1 MLMKY
6 DAVIVGA
13 GPGGLHCGTILA
25 ENGVRVLILERSTVI
40 GRKVCAGGITWKG
53 LIGRVP
59 PELIERSFFSQN
71 ITTRMQNITLR
82 SQNPVVATVNRH
94 KLGSFMAEKALL
106 NGADIITGAD
116 VFQIDEDTI
125 TYRYEQK
132 KYKVSF
138 DYLVGADGT
147 MSRVR
152 SALGL
157 PLEYFG
163 IGINYSVPEIVEN
176 MVWNFDSEAIGSGY
190 TWIFPHGDSVSIG
203 GYAAMTRL
211 RAAELNEYILEWISE
226 KNIDLRTIRP
236 QAEKIS
242 CDFRGWK
249 FGNRFLV
256 GDAAGFASA
265 LTGEGIFP
273 AFISAEAAAHT
284 IIDHNHDS
292 QALQMIVN
300 KHRKHLL
307 MNRLANRHTRMAFL
321 LSEMSA
327 LLLRYRLIPFSAFE
341 MA

>member
-1 MLMKY
+1 MKY
-6 DAVIVGA
+6 DVVIVGA
-13 GPGGLHCGTILA
+13 GPGGLHCGGILA
-25 ENGVRVLILERSTVI
+25 ENGVRVLILERNKVI

-71 ITTRMQNITLR
+71 ITTRMQNITVR

-94 KLGSFMAEKALL
+94 KLGSFMAKKALL

-116 VFQIDEDTI
+116 VFQIDEDSI

-132 KYKVSF
+132 KHKVSF

-163 IGINYSVPEIVEN
+163 IGINYTVPEIVEN
-176 MVWNFDSEAIGSGY
+176 MVWNFDSDAIGSGY

-211 RAAELNEYILEWISE
+211 RAAELSEYILEWSTE
-226 KNIDLRTIRP
+226 KKIDLRTIRP

-242 CDFRGWK
+242 SDFRGWK

-273 AFISAEAAAHT
+273 AFVSAEAAAYT
-284 IIDHNHDS
+284 IIDHNHES

-307 MNRLANRHTRMAFL
+307 MHRLANNHTSMAFL

-327 LLLRYRLIPFSAFE
+327 LLLRYRLIPFSMFE